1 MQTISAVSSN
11 VAVRG
16 DSSPCS
22 RGLWLNQGQ
31 SALLGTLVQLRECGN
46 GVASIL
52 TVSV

>member
-22 RGLWLNQGQ
+22 KGLWLGWKKH
-31 SALLGTLVQLRECGN
+31 LRF
-46 GVASIL
+46 
-52 TVSV
+52 TVYMFIEWSRMVTDFT